1 MSFIPP
7 SGFDQADAAKAS
19 WAPATLVGFCAPTAT
34 TAGEVHQPG
43 AASPGSF
50 RLQGFRPSW
59 RFPPSPACRSRGPAP
74 LMGFTLQ
81 SVSPPRS
88 RTPFGALTLL
98 PFLASRAP
106 ALRTRSSR
114 CPAAPGLCSPRRSVH
129 VTGRGPDEPMLS
141 WAFSPLQSGPRAA
154 VVRLPEPVLPALSR
168 SRPRG
173 GRPGGAPRNGRTH
186 GQAGLSRVPPTLL
199 RFSTRTCPRFLPTT
213 VASCRNDPTG
223 SEKICTDGP
232 RGTRPVGPEPPG
244 EEPGGT
250 LRHPPPTHL

>member
-1 MSFIPP
+1 MNTGDPLTRGIQPRYGPP
-7 SGFDQADAAKAS
+7 PGFH
-19 WAPATLVGFCAPTAT
+19 TLLTVY
-34 TAGEVHQPG
+34 
-43 AASPGSF
+43 SPPC
-50 RLQGFRPSW
+50 L
-59 RFPPSPACRSRGPAP
+59 RSRRPVP

-81 SVSPPRS
+81 SVSPPWS
-88 RTPFGALTLL
+88 CTPLGACTLL
-98 PFLASRAP
+98 PFLASRTS

-129 VTGRGPDEPMLS
+129 ITGRGPDEPMLS
-141 WAFSPLQSGPRAA
+141 WVFSPLQSGPRA
-154 VVRLPEPVLPALSR
+154 VQVRLPVPVPPALSR

-173 GRPGGAPRNGRTH
+173 GQPGGAPGIWRAR
-186 GQAGLSRVPPTLL
+186 GQTGLSRPPPALL

-223 SEKICTDGP
+223 SEKTCTDGP

-250 LRHPPPTHL
+250 LRSPPPAHL